1 MSEVPVIL
9 KKLPHRIRGFACL
22 GSDLEPIII
31 INEDLSPYEQ
41 KKVYHH
47 EMGHI
52 ERGEIWDMKFS
63 EYGEVRE

>member
-1 MSEVPVIL
+1 LTSLRDNPIQQSH
-9 KKLPHRIRGFACL
+9 KRIRL
-22 GSDLEPIII
+22 HSDG
-31 INEDLSPYEQ
+31 NLSPYEQ

-63 EYGEVRE
+63 EYGEVWE